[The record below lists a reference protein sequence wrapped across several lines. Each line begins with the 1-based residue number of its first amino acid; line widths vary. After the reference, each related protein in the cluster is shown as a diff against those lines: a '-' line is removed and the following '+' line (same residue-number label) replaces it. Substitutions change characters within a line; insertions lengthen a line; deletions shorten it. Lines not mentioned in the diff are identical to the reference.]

1 MFQVYS
7 KISIYVFP
15 SNPEVNILS
24 VIILLEANKR
34 DPVCVTLL
42 HLLYCIMEIEEI
54 GINDEVYQKGN
65 CL

>member
-1 MFQVYS
+1 MFFLQ
-7 KISIYVFP
+7 I
-15 SNPEVNILS
+15 PEVNILS

-34 DPVCVTLL
+34 DPVCVMLL
-42 HLLYCIMEIEEI
+42 HLLYCIMEIEET